1 MEMAYLANENITV
14 FCEKMKKTY
23 TIKVIKRNTG
33 PAGPPKPL
41 RRVLTR
47 PLSMVGTVNNWILE
61 RRENSRNES
70 LFSQGKITAWN
81 IEPKV

>member
-1 MEMAYLANENITV
+1 
-14 FCEKMKKTY
+14 MKKNVY

-33 PAGPPKPL
+33 PADPPKSL

-47 PLSMVGTVNNWILE
+47 PLSMAGTVNNWILE

-70 LFSQGKITAWN
+70 LFSRDKITAWN
-81 IEPKV
+81 TESKV